1 MNEVYAAYSTD
12 RNIRAKSS
20 SGGIF
25 YHLARKIIKNN
36 GVVFGAA

>member
-1 MNEVYAAYSTD
+1 MATYAAYNLD
-12 RNIRAKSS
+12 NHIRQASS

-25 YHLARKIIKNN
+25 YALAKQILSNN